1 VSKKLIIIVTAAAGL
16 SSFGGMFAL
25 AWFTKPAPQ
34 VQGPEAAQATLSG
47 GGGGL
52 KLTQPQMPPG
62 GDIARLDGK
71 MKKNMTERQLKT
83 LVLEIREK
91 IREYD
96 RKLHDLE
103 VWEQRLRTA
112 QDTSK
117 KDAEELNNLRI
128 ELASTIT
135 TLKSE
140 RDKLQKSRLEIA
152 QTEQK
157 NLMSTALAF
166 DKMDATSAG
175 QILTNISQAKNAAA
189 DDAVK
194 ILYYMSERTKAKVLA
209 SIAETEPE
217 TSADF
222 CQKLKHIV
230 ESGKL

>member
-1 VSKKLIIIVTAAAGL
+1 MSKKLLIIITAAAGL

-25 AWFTKPAPQ
+25 AWFTKPTPQ
-34 VQGPEAAQATLSG
+34 VQGPETAQAREA
-47 GGGGL
+47 GL
-52 KLTQPQMPPG
+52 KLTQPQMPLG
-62 GDIARLDGK
+62 GAIAQLDGK
-71 MKKNMTERQLKT
+71 MKKAMTERQLKS
-83 LVLEIREK
+83 LVYEVREK
-91 IREYD
+91 IQEYD

-135 TLKSE
+135 ILKSE

-157 NLMSTALAF
+157 NLISIALAY

-175 QILTNISQAKNAAA
+175 QILTNISQAKDATA

-194 ILYYMSERTKAKVLA
+194 ILYYMSDRTKAKVLA
-209 SIAETEPE
+209 SIAETEPA

-222 CQKLKHIV
+222 CRKLKDIV
-230 ESGKL
+230 ESGQL

>member
-1 VSKKLIIIVTAAAGL
+1 MSKKLIIITAAAGL

-34 VQGPEAAQATLSG
+34 VQSPGSAQATPSDREAD
-47 GGGGL
+47 L

-62 GDIARLDGK
+62 GDIAQLDGK
-71 MKKNMTERQLKT
+71 MKKTMTERQLKT
-83 LVLEIREK
+83 LVFEIREK
-91 IREYD
+91 IQEYD
-96 RKLHDLE
+96 RKLHDLG

-135 TLKSE
+135 TLKNE

-157 NLMSTALAF
+157 NLISLALAY

-175 QILTNISQAKNAAA
+175 QILTNISQAENAAA

-209 SIAETEPE
+209 SIAETEPAI
-217 TSADF
+217 SADF
-222 CQKLKHIV
+222 CRQLKNIV

>member
-1 VSKKLIIIVTAAAGL
+1 MSKKLIIIITAAVGL

-25 AWFTKPAPQ
+25 AWFTKPTAP
-34 VQGPEAAQATLSG
+34 VQGPEAAQATPSG
-47 GGGGL
+47 VGADL
-52 KLTQPQMPPG
+52 KLTQPQMPPPG
-62 GDIARLDGK
+62 GITQLDGK
-71 MKKNMTERQLKT
+71 MKKTMTERQLKS
-83 LVLEIREK
+83 LVYEIREK
-91 IREYD
+91 IQEYD

-103 VWEQRLRTA
+103 EREQRLQTA

-117 KDAEELNNLRI
+117 KDVEELNNLRI

-135 TLKSE
+135 ILKNE
-140 RDKLQKSRLEIA
+140 QDKLQKSRLEIA

-157 NLMSTALAF
+157 NLMSIALTY

-175 QILTNISQAKNAAA
+175 EILTNISQSQNAAA

-209 SIAETEPE
+209 SIAETAPE
-217 TSADF
+217 TSANF
-222 CQKLKHIV
+222 CQQLKHIV